1 MREYQIH
8 RLCAALLATLLLLA
22 LPFAGAEEAGT
33 QYFENAWNYVDGS
46 MDILGAIPEDAE
58 GVLGDIRAAGVLR
71 VATEPYYPPQEFI
84 DPGLSGQD
92 MYVGADMELARLIA
106 RRMGVELEI
115 VPMDFSDVLPAV
127 MEGVC
132 DLAISGLSYT
142 PARAAQ
148 VTMSKGYHYAADNA
162 GTGLVIR
169 AEDAEA
175 IRGPEDLE
183 NRNIVAQA
191 SSLQETLMAEYVP
204 LYHEFRRVSSVQ
216 EVFQGLQEGWA
227 DAAAMDIDNAR
238 IYIQSNPD
246 CGLMLVPDVCFAL
259 EEQFDGDRV
268 AAKKGELQ
276 LMYFVNGVIDEIL
289 TSGQYEAWF
298 EEYGTYASELGL

>member
-8 RLCAALLATLLLLA
+8 RLCAALLAALLLLA
-22 LPFAGAEEAGT
+22 LPFARAEQTGA
-33 QYFENAWNYVDGS
+33 QYFENDWNYVDGS

-58 GVLGDIRAAGVLR
+58 GVLGDIRAAGVVR

-175 IRGPEDLE
+175 IRGTEDLE

-191 SSLQETLMAEYVP
+191 SSLQETLMAEHVP

-238 IYIQSNPD
+238 VYIQSNPD